1 MAYGGGFTPRFD
13 NQSPIYFDLKH
24 DIYMILVERGKQYG
38 LTEHQLLREYS
49 RKYHQRQLP
58 FRELGYLSLIQL
70 LKTMWDTV
78 KIDFLSRP
86 FQLYARMPRV
96 THLVFH
102 QPENLKL
109 FLYCTSRDSSRNR
122 PRSLT
127 PRGDNSPN
135 KYSSTKV
142 NDQPLVLSPPLT
154 PSETTYSSPSELEEK
169 QHYQQV
175 PQVASSSTPRT
186 KEQSVPLLSLPP
198 EVQLTTT
205 LSSNTFTCGED
216 EEQERV
222 SALAVERSNEKD
234 KESLEPVLEFVNR
247 VEKEQNKQKTL
258 PMLETQTE
266 QCIAETDAIHDY
278 SYNQDSLCEEYV
290 STENESNLNNQDR
303 SSSKKYSFLF
313 IVVIGA
319 ILAIGVKIYF
329 SQKK

>member
-175 PQVASSSTPRT
+175 PQVASSSTPEIE
-186 KEQSVPLLSLPP
+186 KQLPLLSSPI
-198 EVQLTTT
+198 EIKVTTAT
-205 LSSNTFTCGED
+205 ILAPLMTKK
-216 EEQERV
+216 EE
-222 SALAVERSNEKD
+222 EKD
-234 KESLEPVLEFVNR
+234 HLVIL
-247 VEKEQNKQKTL
+247 
-258 PMLETQTE
+258 
-266 QCIAETDAIHDY
+266 A
-278 SYNQDSLCEEYV
+278 
-290 STENESNLNNQDR
+290 ENEHNQSNQI
-303 SSSKKYSFLF
+303 SSKPDLVCKW
-313 IVVIGA
+313 I
-319 ILAIGVKIYF
+319 
-329 SQKK
+329 